1 MATTRP
7 KPKTS
12 PDVQRRV
19 RVRSRRLDEIDE
31 AKVAVAVALMAR
43 RLLKEERTEG
53 DRRGT
58 SREAV

>member
-1 MATTRP
+1 MATRP
-7 KPKTS
+7 KPRTS

-31 AKVAVAVALMAR
+31 AKVAVALALMAR
-43 RLLKEERTEG
+43 RLLEQERAESG
-53 DRRGT
+53 RRGT